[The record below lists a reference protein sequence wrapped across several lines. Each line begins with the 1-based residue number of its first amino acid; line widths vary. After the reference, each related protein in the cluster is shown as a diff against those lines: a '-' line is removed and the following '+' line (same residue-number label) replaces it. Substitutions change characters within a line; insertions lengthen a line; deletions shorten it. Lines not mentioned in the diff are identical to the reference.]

1 MLADGFPYKEIV
13 SQLFQKD
20 LKGACESFMNK
31 YRQTSGTVALVQSNK
46 LEALAAAVKNVVTAV
61 GNKQV
66 DLTAIQGYEGLNPH
80 LFYDLE
86 QYIEALTNDTD
97 AFKAAL
103 KEAVIFTDHTPQFY
117 SAYSQQ
123 PIGLSRS
130 CGLSCFI
137 DSNLFPDTQKAW
149 LDTEWAKA
157 IGAR

>member
-1 MLADGFPYKEIV
+1 MAFAGWFGNRLARESVRCNAARVSFSQNITIEGKKYTTRFGTVTFSTEEKKNLEERAEEIV
-13 SQLFQKD
+13 ERLLSSGLAND
-20 LKGACESFMNK
+20 L
-31 YRQTSGTVALVQSNK
+31 
-46 LEALAAAVKNVVTAV
+46 
-61 GNKQV
+61 
-66 DLTAIQGYEGLNPH
+66 
-80 LFYDLE
+80 
-86 QYIEALTNDTD
+86 
-97 AFKAAL
+97 KAAL

-123 PIGLSRS
+123 PIGLPRS

>member
-1 MLADGFPYKEIV
+1 M
-13 SQLFQKD
+13 
-20 LKGACESFMNK
+20 
-31 YRQTSGTVALVQSNK
+31 
-46 LEALAAAVKNVVTAV
+46 
-61 GNKQV
+61 

-137 DSNLFPDTQKAW
+137 DSHLFPDTQKAW

>member
-1 MLADGFPYKEIV
+1 
-13 SQLFQKD
+13 
-20 LKGACESFMNK
+20 MNK

-103 KEAVIFTDHTPQFY
+103 KEAVIF
-117 SAYSQQ
+117 ASQLLKM
-123 PIGLSRS
+123 G
-130 CGLSCFI
+130 
-137 DSNLFPDTQKAW
+137 K
-149 LDTEWAKA
+149 K
-157 IGAR
+157 